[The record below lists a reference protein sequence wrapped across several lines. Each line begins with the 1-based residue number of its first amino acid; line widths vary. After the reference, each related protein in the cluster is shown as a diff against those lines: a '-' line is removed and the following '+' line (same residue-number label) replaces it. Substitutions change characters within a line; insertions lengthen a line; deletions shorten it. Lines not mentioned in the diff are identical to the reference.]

1 MQARFVFDDA
11 PFASCHA
18 STIAEVA
25 PGRFLC
31 AWFGG
36 TEEGNPDVGIWVAD
50 LAGEEWSA
58 PRLVASDPEQPC
70 WNPALLQP
78 SGTASNAVPRSGG
91 ETLLFYKAGPRPSNW
106 SGLLKR
112 STDGGTTWSEAE
124 WLPAGILGPI
134 KNKPVELETGEI
146 VCGSSVESWRLWACW
161 CEITPD
167 AGRTWSKHGPI
178 QVPGKPYGIIQPA
191 VLDLGE
197 GHIRF
202 LCRSHGMRRIVC
214 ADSLDGGRT
223 WGDAFLTSLPN
234 PGSGI
239 DAARLA
245 DGRIALIYNHTT
257 TDRTPLNV
265 AASEDGG
272 GTWTPPLVLEDE
284 PGEYSYPAIIQA
296 ADGAIHMTYTWRRE
310 RIKHAVMSPAEL

>member
-1 MQARFVFDDA
+1 MQSRFVFTDA

-18 STIAEVA
+18 STIAEVS
-25 PGRFLC
+25 PGGFLC

-36 TEEGNPDVGIWVAD
+36 TQEGAPDVGIWLSTLTGD
-50 LAGEEWSA
+50 TWSP

-70 WNPALLQP
+70 WNPALLH
-78 SGTASNAVPRSGG
+78 TLAG

-106 SGLLKR
+106 SGLLMR
-112 STDGGTTWSEAE
+112 SADGGETWSEPE

-134 KNKPVELETGEI
+134 KNKPVELASGDI

-178 QVPGKPYGIIQPA
+178 GVPGKPYGIIQPA
-191 VLDLGE
+191 VLDLGG

-223 WGDAFLTSLPN
+223 WADAFLTDLPN

-239 DAARLA
+239 DATRLA

-265 AASEDGG
+265 AVSEDGG
-272 GTWTPPLVLEDE
+272 DTWGAPLVLEDE

-296 ADGAIHMTYTWRRE
+296 SDGALHMTYTWRRE
-310 RIKHAVMSPAEL
+310 RIKHAVLQPAEL

>member
-1 MQARFVFDDA
+1 MQSRFVFEDA
-11 PFASCHA
+11 PFLSCHA
-18 STIAEVA
+18 STIVEVSE
-25 PGRFLC
+25 GRFLC

-36 TEEGNPDVGIWVAD
+36 SREGQPDVGIW
-50 LAGEEWSA
+50 LAEFAGGAWSP

-70 WNPALLQP
+70 WNPALFH
-78 SGTASNAVPRSGG
+78 TRAG

-112 STDGGTTWSEAE
+112 SIDGGRTWSEAE

-134 KNKPVELETGEI
+134 KNKPVELETGGI

-178 QVPGKPYGIIQPA
+178 QVPGRPYGIIQPA
-191 VLDLGE
+191 ALDLGG

-239 DAARLA
+239 DATRLA
-245 DGRIALIYNHTT
+245 DGRVALIYNHTE

-272 GTWTPPLVLEDE
+272 DTWTPPLVLEDE

-296 ADGAIHMTYTWRRE
+296 SDGSIHMTYTWRRE
-310 RIKHAVMSPAEL
+310 QIKHAVISPSEL

>member
-1 MQARFVFDDA
+1 MQSRFVFEEA
-11 PFASCHA
+11 PCPACHA
-18 STIAEVA
+18 STIAEVG

-36 TEEGNPDVGIWVAD
+36 TQEGEKDVGIWVAE
-50 LAGEEWSA
+50 LAGDAWSP
-58 PRLVASDPEQPC
+58 PRLVARDPEQPG
-70 WNPALLQP
+70 WNPVLFHTRA
-78 SGTASNAVPRSGG
+78 G
-91 ETLLFYKAGPRPSNW
+91 ETLLLYKAGPRPSNW
-106 SGLLKR
+106 SGLLMR
-112 STDGGTTWSEAE
+112 SRDGGETWSEPE

-134 KNKPVELETGEI
+134 KNKPVELESGEI

-178 QVPGKPYGIIQPA
+178 GVPGRPYGIIQPA
-191 VLDLGE
+191 VLDLDG
-197 GHIRF
+197 GRVRF

-214 ADSLDGGRT
+214 ADSLDGGRS
-223 WGDAFLTSLPN
+223 WGDAFLTDLPN

-239 DAARLA
+239 DAVRLA
-245 DGRIALIYNHTT
+245 DGRIALIHNHTT

-265 AASEDGG
+265 AVSEDGG
-272 GTWTPPLVLEDE
+272 DTWGPPLVLEDE

-296 ADGAIHMTYTWRRE
+296 SNGAVHMTYTWRRE
-310 RIKHAVMSPAEL
+310 RIKHAVLAPGEL